1 MLQILKCLDPNY
13 FFYLDP
19 PKRGKHLIMFFSMIY
34 LHFDI
39 KKIKGY
45 LKHFSNR
52 KDPDPYFSHSS
63 EPDPNFFQ
71 GPILNTIYI
80 ESNDLN

>member
-1 MLQILKCLDPNY
+1 
-13 FFYLDP
+13 
-19 PKRGKHLIMFFSMIY
+19 MFFSMIY